1 MKPSTSPPNTPRSS
15 PICSSSFNK
24 PSDLSHATTAKIM
37 SRLALLCALLSL
49 GLASTSLAKEPFKP
63 NLGPDLPTITVT
75 CGEVSLLLRQGTQ
88 WTPGR
93 IDFRGSAMTTERS
106 AYGTVFSFPNVG
118 FIGTA
123 HLENEP
129 EQLQSLAFYL
139 DDQPIPEPSAQLT
152 GTAFRFDRQSR
163 IRDFQLHNRVELR
176 ENQLIETTTV
186 KTEKAVPL
194 TLVYH
199 FMHAWQPTV
208 SAFLAGKD
216 AAPDARLSGS
226 LNDDPATA
234 RQFHINER
242 VDWIAVYEPNSQQF
256 AVSRLFAAPALGGH
270 VSMIWNVPGSYRKY
284 YLKCF
289 PNESVPAG
297 FEGTWKMVTAF
308 GSSSLADWQTAAT
321 TLAQQLSKPARE
333 SE

>member
-1 MKPSTSPPNTPRSS
+1 MPRFLPICFLLSFTSPAP
-15 PICSSSFNK
+15 
-24 PSDLSHATTAKIM
+24 
-37 SRLALLCALLSL
+37 
-49 GLASTSLAKEPFKP
+49 AKEPFKP
-63 NLGPDLPTITVT
+63 NLGPDRPTITVT

-88 WTPGR
+88 WTAGR

-129 EQLQSLAFYL
+129 ENLQSLAFTL
-139 DDQPIPEPSAQLT
+139 DGQTVAHPAETLV
-152 GTAFRFDRQSR
+152 GTTFRFERHSR
-163 IRDFQLHNRVELR
+163 IRDFHLQNSVELR
-176 ENQLIETTTV
+176 DNQLIETTTV
-186 KTEKAVPL
+186 KTQKAVPL

-216 AAPDARLSGS
+216 AAPDATLSGS

-256 AVSRLFAAPALGGH
+256 AVSRLLSSPDQGDH

-289 PNESVPAG
+289 AGQTVPTG

-308 GSSSLADWQTAAT
+308 GQSPVEDWQAAAT
-321 TLAQQLSKPARE
+321 NLAGQLKEPATV